1 MKMVIDFLMGLTT
14 VIVSYF
20 IKLFLDR
27 CFKSEKDE
35 EKRSQGKESDTKS
48 RNA

>member
-1 MKMVIDFLMGLTT
+1 MKMTIDFLIGLAT

-27 CFKSEKDE
+27 CFKSEKNG

-48 RNA
+48 RKA